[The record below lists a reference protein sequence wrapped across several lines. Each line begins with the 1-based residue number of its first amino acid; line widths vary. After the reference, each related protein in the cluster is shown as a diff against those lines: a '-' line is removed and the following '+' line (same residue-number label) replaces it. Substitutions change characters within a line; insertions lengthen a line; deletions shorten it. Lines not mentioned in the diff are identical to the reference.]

1 MTAPEPTP
9 DLAVTAPEPTLDLVV
24 TGRRSEAE
32 GVVSLTLARPDG
44 GPLPDWTPG
53 AHLDLLLGD
62 GLERQYSLCGDP
74 ADAAAWTVAVL
85 READGR
91 GGSVRVHDAL
101 HEGAAVRVRGP
112 RNHFAL
118 LPAPRYLFVAG
129 GIGIT
134 PLVPM
139 LAAAEAAGA
148 DWSLLYVG
156 RSRATMA
163 FAGQLADRYGPR
175 VLLRPRDET
184 PRPDLAAHLAA
195 HLATPGGRAEVYC
208 CGPRPLLE
216 AVERHCAQAG
226 GPPAH
231 VERFRPRE
239 PAGVGPERAFTLVL
253 ARSGLTLT
261 VPADASVLDTVRGA
275 GVDVLYSCGQGTC
288 GTCETDVLDG
298 RPDHRDSLLTE
309 AERAESASM
318 MVCVSRCLGERLV
331 LDL

>member
-1 MTAPEPTP
+1 MA
-9 DLAVTAPEPTLDLVV
+9 LVV
-24 TGRRSEAE
+24 TGRRTEAE

-44 GPLPDWTPG
+44 GPLPGWTPG

-74 ADAAAWTVAVL
+74 AETAAWTVAVL
-85 READGR
+85 REAGGR
-91 GGSVRVHDAL
+91 GGSVRVHDTL
-101 HEGAAVRVRGP
+101 HPGAAVRARGP

-118 LPAPRYLFVAG
+118 RPAPRYLFVAG

-148 DWSLLYVG
+148 DWRLLYTG
-156 RSRATMA
+156 RARAAMA

-175 VLLRPRDET
+175 VLLHPRDET
-184 PRPDLAAHLAA
+184 GRPDLAAHLDALDEA
-195 HLATPGGRAEVYC
+195 AEVYC
-208 CGPRPLLE
+208 CGPRPLLA
-216 AVERHCAQAG
+216 AVERHRERTG
-226 GPPAH
+226 RRPAR
-231 VERFRPRE
+231 VERFQPRE
-239 PAGVGPERAFTLVL
+239 PAGAGPDRAFTVLL
-253 ARSGLTLT
+253 ARSGRTLT
-261 VPADASVLDTVRGA
+261 VPADASVLDTVRAA
-275 GVDVLYSCGQGTC
+275 GVEVLYSCERGTC

-298 RPDHRDSLLTE
+298 RPDHRDALLTE

>member
-1 MTAPEPTP
+1 MTAPEQ
-9 DLAVTAPEPTLDLVV
+9 TLDLVV
-24 TGRRSEAE
+24 TGRRDEAE
-32 GVVSLTLARPDG
+32 GVVSLTLARPDRA
-44 GPLPDWTPG
+44 PLPAWTPG

-74 ADAAAWTVAVL
+74 AERTAWTVAVL
-85 READGR
+85 REPGGR
-91 GGSVRVHDAL
+91 GGSALVHDTL
-101 HEGAAVRVRGP
+101 REGAGVRVRGP

-118 LPAPRYLFVAG
+118 RPAPRYLFVAG

-139 LAAAEAAGA
+139 LAAAEEAGA
-148 DWSLLYVG
+148 DWTLLYAG
-156 RSRATMA
+156 RSRASMA

-184 PRPDLAAHLAA
+184 GRPDLAAHLDA
-195 HLATPGGRAEVYC
+195 LDPRAEVYC

-216 AVERHCAQAG
+216 AVERHCERTGRA
-226 GPPAH
+226 PAR
-231 VERFRPRE
+231 VERFQPRE
-239 PAGVGPERAFTLVL
+239 PAGAGPDRAFTLVL

-261 VPADASVLDTVRGA
+261 VPADASVLDTVRRA

-288 GTCETDVLDG
+288 GTCETDVLEG
-298 RPDHRDSLLTE
+298 RPEHRDSLLTE

-318 MVCVSRCLGERLV
+318 MVCVSRCLEERLV

>member
-1 MTAPEPTP
+1 M
-9 DLAVTAPEPTLDLVV
+9 TAPEPTLDLLV
-24 TGRRSEAE
+24 TGRRDEAE

-44 GPLPDWTPG
+44 GSLPAWTPG

-74 ADAAAWTVAVL
+74 ADAAAWTVAVR
-85 READGR
+85 REPGGR
-91 GGSVRVHDAL
+91 GGSAHVHDAL
-101 HEGAAVRVRGP
+101 HEGAAVRARGP

-148 DWSLLYVG
+148 DWNLLYVG

-163 FAGQLADRYGPR
+163 FAGHLADRYGPR

-184 PRPDLAAHLAA
+184 ARPDLAAHLDA
-195 HLATPGGRAEVYC
+195 LDGRAEVYC
-208 CGPRPLLE
+208 CGPLPLLE
-216 AVERHCAQAG
+216 AVERHRAQAG
-226 GPPAH
+226 RPPAH

-239 PAGVGPERAFTLVL
+239 PAGAGPERAFTLVL

-298 RPDHRDSLLTE
+298 HPEHRDSLLTE

>member
-1 MTAPEPTP
+1 M
-9 DLAVTAPEPTLDLVV
+9 TAPEPTLDLVV
-24 TGRRSEAE
+24 AGRRAETE
-32 GVVSLTLARPDG
+32 GVVALTLARPDG
-44 GPLPDWTPG
+44 GPLPAWTPG
-53 AHLDLLLGD
+53 AHLDLLLGA

-74 ADAAAWTVAVL
+74 AEAAAWTIAVL
-85 READGR
+85 REAGGR
-91 GGSVRVHDAL
+91 GGSARVHDTL

-118 LPAPRYLFVAG
+118 RPAPRYLFVAG

-148 DWSLLYVG
+148 DWSLLYTG

-163 FAGQLADRYGPR
+163 FAGHLADRYGPR

-184 PRPDLAAHLAA
+184 ARPDLAAHLDALDEA
-195 HLATPGGRAEVYC
+195 AEVYC

-216 AVERHCAQAG
+216 AVERHRERTG
-226 GPPAH
+226 RPPAR

-239 PAGVGPERAFTLVL
+239 PAAAGPERPFTVVL

-261 VPADASVLDTVRGA
+261 VPADASVLETVRGA
-275 GVDVLYSCGQGTC
+275 GVEVLYSCEQGTC

-298 RPDHRDSLLTE
+298 RPEHRDALLTE

>member
-1 MTAPEPTP
+1 MTAPEQ
-9 DLAVTAPEPTLDLVV
+9 LLDLVV
-24 TGRRSEAE
+24 TGRRDEAE
-32 GVVSLTLARPDG
+32 DVVSLTLARPDG

-53 AHLDLLLGD
+53 AHLDLLLDD

-74 ADAAAWTVAVL
+74 AETAAWTVAVL
-85 READGR
+85 REPGGR
-91 GGSVRVHDAL
+91 GGSVRVHDTL
-101 HEGAAVRVRGP
+101 RPGAGVRVRGP

-118 LPAPRYLFVAG
+118 LPAPQYLFVAG
-129 GIGIT
+129 GVGIT

-148 DWSLLYVG
+148 DWTLLYVG

-163 FAGQLADRYGPR
+163 FAGELAERYGPR
-175 VLLRPRDET
+175 VLLRPRDEHG
-184 PRPDLAAHLAA
+184 RPDLAAHLDA
-195 HLATPGGRAEVYC
+195 LGERAEVYC

-216 AVERHCAQAG
+216 AVERHCERTG
-226 GPPAH
+226 RPPAR
-231 VERFRPRE
+231 VERFQPRE
-239 PAGVGPERAFTLVL
+239 AAAAGADRPFTLVL

-261 VPADASVLDTVRGA
+261 VPADASVLETVRGA
-275 GVDVLYSCGQGTC
+275 GVDVLYSCEQGTC
-288 GTCETDVLDG
+288 GTCETDVLEG
-298 RPDHRDSLLTE
+298 RPEHRDSLLTE